1 MSSPGANTRS
11 RAYTEIVQAHK
22 IITRHYSQNR
32 MTARPKSHIRTTKQ
46 NIMNEKDTIC
56 ALATA
61 PGGAIATI
69 RVSGQDA
76 IAITG
81 SVFSQSLEGKPSHT
95 LHYGKISNGAGDVD
109 DVLVS
114 LFRAPHSYTG
124 EDSTE
129 ISCHGSPY
137 IIQGI
142 LELLIE
148 KGARQAL
155 PGEFTQR
162 AFLNGKI
169 DLSQAEAVA
178 DLIASTNKA
187 THQMAMSQMRG
198 HFSGELNRLNSK
210 LLHLASLLELEL
222 DFADQEV
229 EFANRDEL
237 TSAAIEV
244 RDRIKSLT
252 DSFQTGNAL
261 KTGVPVAIIG
271 APNVGKS
278 TLLNNLLGDEK
289 AIVSNIQ
296 GTTRDLIE
304 DVVQI
309 QGITFRFIYTA
320 GIRKTRDQIEKL
332 GIERTLKAAGRARI
346 VILLT
351 EDGVPFPD
359 VRFRADQKVLRVIN
373 KCDTSLPSS
382 SFLYHKRNV
391 GMQFHISAITGDGMP
406 LLKEALV
413 REAAI
418 PEIQENET
426 IVSNVRHYQALSKA
440 QESICRVIEGIG
452 HAVPSDLVAQ
462 DLRDCIRHLAEITGT
477 AIASEDVLQSIFSKF
492 CVGK

>member
-1 MSSPGANTRS
+1 
-11 RAYTEIVQAHK
+11 
-22 IITRHYSQNR
+22 
-32 MTARPKSHIRTTKQ
+32 
-46 NIMNEKDTIC
+46 MNEKDTIC

-61 PGGAIATI
+61 PGGAIAVI
-69 RVSGQDA
+69 RVSGEKA
-76 IAITG
+76 ISITE
-81 SVFSQSLEGKPSHT
+81 SIFSRPLHDKPSHT
-95 LHYGKISNGAGDVD
+95 LHYGSIGKGVD

-114 LFRAPHSYTG
+114 VFRAPHSYTG
-124 EDSTE
+124 ENGTE

-137 IIQGI
+137 IVQRI

-148 KGARQAL
+148 NGARQAL

-162 AFLNGKI
+162 AFLNGKM

-198 HFSGELNRLNSK
+198 QFSGELARLNDK

-222 DFADQEV
+222 DFSDQEV

-237 TSAAIEV
+237 TNVANEV
-244 RDRIKSLT
+244 RNRIKLLT

-261 KTGVPVAIIG
+261 KSGVPVAIIG

-278 TLLNNLLGDEK
+278 TLLNNLLGDDK

-309 QGITFRFIYTA
+309 GGITFRFIDTA

-332 GIERTLKAAGRARI
+332 GIERTLKAAERASI
-346 VILLT
+346 IILLT

-359 VRFRADQKVLRVIN
+359 VRFRDDQKVLSVIN
-373 KCDTSLPSS
+373 KCDASLPSS
-382 SFLYHKRNV
+382 SFLDHKRTA
-391 GMQFHISAITGDGMP
+391 GTQFHVSALTGDGLP

-418 PEIQENET
+418 PEIQENDT
-426 IVSNVRHYQALSKA
+426 IVSNVRHYQALKKA
-440 QESICRVIEGIG
+440 HASISRVLEGISTG
-452 HAVPSDLVAQ
+452 IPSDLVAQ
-462 DLRDCIRHLAEITGT
+462 DLRDCIHQLSEITGT
-477 AIASEDVLQSIFSKF
+477 TIASEDVLKSIFSKF
-492 CVGK
+492 CIGK

>member
-1 MSSPGANTRS
+1 M
-11 RAYTEIVQAHK
+11 
-22 IITRHYSQNR
+22 
-32 MTARPKSHIRTTKQ
+32 
-46 NIMNEKDTIC
+46 
-56 ALATA
+56 
-61 PGGAIATI
+61 I
-69 RVSGQDA
+69 RVSGEKA
-76 IAITG
+76 ISITE
-81 SVFSQSLEGKPSHT
+81 SIFSRPLHDKPSHT
-95 LHYGKISNGAGDVD
+95 LHYGSIGKGVD

-114 LFRAPHSYTG
+114 VFRAPHSYTG
-124 EDSTE
+124 ENGTE

-137 IIQGI
+137 IVQCI

-148 KGARQAL
+148 NGARQAL

-162 AFLNGKI
+162 AFLNGKM

-198 HFSGELNRLNSK
+198 QFSGELARLNDK

-222 DFADQEV
+222 DFSDQEV

-237 TSAAIEV
+237 TSVANEV
-244 RDRIKSLT
+244 RNRIKLLT

-261 KTGVPVAIIG
+261 KSGVPVAIIG

-278 TLLNNLLGDEK
+278 TLLNYLLGDDK

-309 QGITFRFIYTA
+309 GGITFRFIDTA

-332 GIERTLKAAGRARI
+332 GIERTLKAAERASI
-346 VILLT
+346 IILLT

-359 VRFRADQKVLRVIN
+359 VRFRDDQKVLSVIN
-373 KCDTSLPSS
+373 KCDASLPSS
-382 SFLYHKRNV
+382 SFLYHKRTA
-391 GMQFHISAITGDGMP
+391 GTQFRVSALTGDGLP

-418 PEIQENET
+418 PEIQENDT
-426 IVSNVRHYQALSKA
+426 IVSNVRHYQALKKA
-440 QESICRVIEGIG
+440 HASISRVLEGISTG
-452 HAVPSDLVAQ
+452 IPSDLVAQ
-462 DLRDCIRHLAEITGT
+462 DLRDCIHQLSEITGT
-477 AIASEDVLQSIFSKF
+477 TIASEDVLKSIFSKF
-492 CVGK
+492 CIGK